1 MHELPVMEQVLKLVL
16 KHAAGNAVSR
26 VMGVQMEVG
35 ALSDLEEEWMQRY
48 FDHVSK
54 GTVAEGARLKV
65 ERVPARM
72 KCAGCGSVFSPDLA
86 SRERLAC
93 PECASANCRL
103 VSGREYRVV
112 NLEAV

>member
-16 KHAAGNAVSR
+16 KHAASNGVNQVL
-26 VMGVQMEVG
+26 GVQMEVG

-48 FDHVSK
+48 FDHLST
-54 GTVAEGARLKV
+54 GSVAEGARLKV
-65 ERVPARM
+65 ERLPARM
-72 KCAGCGSVFSPDLA
+72 ECAGCGAVFSPDLQ
-86 SRERLAC
+86 SRDRLSC
-93 PECASANCRL
+93 PECESPNCRL

>member
-16 KHAAGNAVSR
+16 KHAAANDLSR
-26 VMGVQMEVG
+26 VVGVQMEVG

-54 GTVAEGARLKV
+54 NTVAEGARLKV

-72 KCAGCGSVFSPDLA
+72 RCAGCGTTFDPDLTTK
-86 SRERLAC
+86 ERLTC
-93 PECASANCRL
+93 PGCESAHCRL
-103 VSGREYRVV
+103 ISGREYRVI